1 MLGNGELRPRP
12 GLTWRGL
19 GWVPLAIAVIV
30 VVVAVQ
36 LLAGRAASDEPA
48 TASEPATVEPVEG
61 TDLSRV
67 TLTESAAERLD
78 VQTQPARQASTSENI
93 AWEESLGLVNAQTT
107 VPYSAIIYDAHG
119 KAWVYTET
127 EPLTFVREPVEVL
140 RIVGSRAVLAEG
152 PAAGTRVVRV
162 GAAELY
168 GAELGVDH

>member
-19 GWVPLAIAVIV
+19 GWVPLAIAVI

-78 VQTQPARQASTSENI
+78 VQTVPARPPSTSENI

-107 VPYSAIIYDAHG
+107 VPYSAIIYDAEG
-119 KAWVYTET
+119 KAYAYTAP
-127 EPLTFVREPVEVL
+127 EPLTLERQEIEVDHIDGDNVML
-140 RIVGSRAVLAEG
+140 SDG
-152 PAAGTRVVRV
+152 PAAGTKVVKV
-162 GAAELY
+162 GAAEVY
-168 GAELGVDH
+168 GTELEMA